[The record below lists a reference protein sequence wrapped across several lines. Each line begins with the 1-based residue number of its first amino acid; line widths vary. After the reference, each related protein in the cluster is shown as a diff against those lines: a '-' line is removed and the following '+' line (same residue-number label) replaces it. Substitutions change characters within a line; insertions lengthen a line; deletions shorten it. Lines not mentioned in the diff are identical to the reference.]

1 MHHLNWDSDH
11 DRGRILDFEGP
22 VPNVGDVVRL
32 GVNEGCEVRTG
43 TRLEVTELDPWIE
56 DGEMVV
62 YVYVKAVV

>member
-1 MHHLNWDSDH
+1 M
-11 DRGRILDFEGP
+11 DFEGP

-62 YVYVKAVV
+62 YVYVKAVD